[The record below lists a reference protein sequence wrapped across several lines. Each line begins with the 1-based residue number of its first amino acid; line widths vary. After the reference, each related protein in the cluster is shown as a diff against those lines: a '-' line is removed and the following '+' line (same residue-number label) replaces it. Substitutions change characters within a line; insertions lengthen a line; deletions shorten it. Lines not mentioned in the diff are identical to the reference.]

1 MAHVEVFITHE
12 PLDAHAVVDSV
23 YDSKAGAV
31 SSFIGTTRDT
41 FHGKRVVEL
50 SYDAYEPMA
59 LQELRKVGEQ
69 CGARWPSVLRVAMH
83 HRLGTVSVKEASV
96 VIAVS
101 SPHRADAIAAC
112 AFAIDELKARVPIW
126 KREIYEDGSEWKQ
139 NAESCCSI
147 PHPFAHANKPSS

>member
-1 MAHVEVFITHE
+1 MVRIDVHITRD
-12 PLDAHAVVDSV
+12 PLDIQGVTNSV
-23 YDSKAGAV
+23 LDPGAGAV
-31 SSFIGTTRDT
+31 STFIGTTRNT

-50 SYDAYEPMA
+50 SYEAYEPMA

-69 CGARWPSVLRVAMH
+69 CGAKWASLLQVTLH
-83 HRLGTVSVKEASV
+83 HRLGTVAVQEASV

-126 KREIYEDGSEWKQ
+126 KREIYEDGSEW
-139 NAESCCSI
+139 
-147 PHPFAHANKPSS
+147 